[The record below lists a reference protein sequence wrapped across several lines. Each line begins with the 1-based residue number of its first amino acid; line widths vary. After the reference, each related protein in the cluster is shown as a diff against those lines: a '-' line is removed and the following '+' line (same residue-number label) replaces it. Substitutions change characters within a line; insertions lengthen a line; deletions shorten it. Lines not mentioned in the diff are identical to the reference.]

1 MVAWEQKSQF
11 RRKTSEAK
19 RLYMKLNCTS
29 IMSQSS
35 TQVSSSNFTLGKF
48 KEMEEHF
55 EKNIMI
61 FFSRKVKLF
70 FVKIT
75 ESSA

>member
-29 IMSQSS
+29 TCRSS
-35 TQVSSSNFTLGKF
+35 TQVSSSNFTRLGKF

-55 EKNIMI
+55 EKKIL
-61 FFSRKVKLF
+61 FPRKVTLF
-70 FVKIT
+70 LVKTT